1 VSNGLLERTRVCVC
15 AGSGGV
21 GKTTT
26 AAALALGA
34 AARGRKVVVVT
45 IDPAR
50 RLAESLGVPELG
62 NEALLVDPARLE
74 AAGIEMKGEL
84 WALMLDPKR
93 TFDDV
98 VRSYAP
104 DEETREAV
112 LGNRIYRELS
122 TAVAGSQ
129 EYMAMERLYELH
141 ERGEFDLLV
150 LDTPPSRNALDFL
163 DAPDRLLR
171 FIDSRSLQ
179 AFLAPGR
186 AGLRILG
193 AGAGAAMSVL
203 ERITGIELLRDLG
216 EFFSSFSSMVDGFRD
231 RAKAVN
237 ELLRS
242 DSTTFVLVTTPRA
255 GSLEEAAEL
264 REQLHERQIDFR
276 GAIVNRVHALAGPE
290 APAGELARLLGEDL
304 GARVAANHRDY
315 LALSERD
322 SASLAQLESELS
334 GRPLVTVPSLDDE
347 VHDIPGLAR
356 VGGYLFAEAQ
366 TGPA

>member
-1 VSNGLLERTRVCVC
+1 VTAGLIEGARVVVC

-34 AARGRKVVVVT
+34 AARGKKVAVIT

-62 NEALLVDPARLE
+62 NEELRVDPARLE
-74 AAGIEMKGEL
+74 AAGIEMEGEL

-104 DEETREAV
+104 DEETRDAV
-112 LGNRIYRELS
+112 LDNRIYRELS

-141 ERGEFDLLV
+141 ERDEFDLLV

-193 AGAGAAMSVL
+193 AGAGVAMSVL
-203 ERITGIELLRDLG
+203 ERITGIDLLRDLG

-231 RAKAVN
+231 RARSVN
-237 ELLRS
+237 ELLRA
-242 DSTTFVLVTTPRA
+242 DTTAFVLVTTPRA

-264 REQLHERQIDFR
+264 RRQLTERDIEFR
-276 GAIVNRVHALAGPE
+276 GAIVNRVHALKGPE
-290 APAGELARLLGEDL
+290 APAGELERLLGEDL
-304 GARVAANHRDY
+304 ASRVAENHRDY

-322 SASLAQLESELS
+322 AASLEQLAAEL
-334 GRPLVTVPSLDDE
+334 GPRPIVTVPSLEDE

-356 VGGYLFAEAQ
+356 VGTHLFGGA
-366 TGPA
+366 

>member
-1 VSNGLLERTRVCVC
+1 VSEGVLQGARVCVC

-34 AARGRKVVVVT
+34 AARGRRVAVIT

-62 NEALLVDPARLE
+62 NQELRVDPARLE
-74 AAGIEMKGEL
+74 AAGIAMEGEL

-203 ERITGIELLRDLG
+203 ERITGIDLLRDLG

-231 RAKAVN
+231 RARAVN
-237 ELLRS
+237 ELLRA
-242 DSTTFVLVTTPRA
+242 DTTAFVLVTTPRT
-255 GSLEEAAEL
+255 GSLEEATEL
-264 REQLHERQIDFR
+264 REQLGDRDIEFR
-276 GAIVNRVHALAGPE
+276 GAIVNRVHALRGPE
-290 APAGELARLLGEDL
+290 APIAELERLLGEGL
-304 GARVAANHRDY
+304 AARVAANHRDY
-315 LALSERD
+315 LALSQRD
-322 SASLAQLESELS
+322 EASLERLVAEL
-334 GRPLVTVPSLDDE
+334 GPRPVITVPSLEDE

-356 VGGYLFAEAQ
+356 VGTYLFAEA
-366 TGPA
+366 GS

>member
-1 VSNGLLERTRVCVC
+1 MSPGLLEGARVVVC

-34 AARGRKVVVVT
+34 AARGSKVAVIT

-62 NEALLVDPARLE
+62 NEELRVDPARLE
-74 AAGIEMKGEL
+74 AAGIEMEGEL

-104 DEETREAV
+104 DEETRDAV

-141 ERGEFDLLV
+141 ERDEFDLLV

-193 AGAGAAMSVL
+193 AGAGVAMSVL
-203 ERITGIELLRDLG
+203 ERITGIDLLRDLG

-231 RAKAVN
+231 RARAVN
-237 ELLRS
+237 ELLRA
-242 DSTTFVLVTTPRA
+242 DTTAFVLVTTPRT

-264 REQLHERQIDFR
+264 RRQLTDRDIEFR
-276 GAIVNRVHALAGPE
+276 GAIVNRVHALKGPE
-290 APAGELARLLGEDL
+290 APARELEHLLGEDL
-304 GARVAANHRDY
+304 AARVAENHRDY

-322 SASLAQLESELS
+322 AASLEQLAGEL
-334 GRPLVTVPSLDDE
+334 GRRPIVTVPSLEDE

-356 VGGYLFAEAQ
+356 VGSHLFGGA
-366 TGPA
+366 